1 MVIGINHYHEPLKT
15 LITAVSD
22 ADAVAA
28 ELRKDYAFA
37 DVKELTDDAASRS
50 GIMKA
55 LNYYR
60 QKLGKEDSLLI
71 YYAGHGYREDKTGK
85 SYWLPIDAEDND
97 TTNYVSADDITTILK
112 AMDAKHVLVVS
123 DSCYSGGL
131 TRDPNVHMTSGDD
144 KDYQTYI
151 ANVSKRKS
159 RDLLASGGNEP
170 VLDGGGDGTHS
181 IFASVFLDAL
191 QNPPNDRFT
200 VTEIFPDIRM
210 RVGGRSPQN
219 PEHNPIGNSGHDGG
233 DFIFEHRKLNQ

>member
-1 MVIGINHYHEPLKT
+1 MVIGINHYHELKT

-37 DVKELTDDAASRS
+37 EVKEMADDDASRS

-60 QKLGKEDSLLI
+60 KTLGKEDSLLI
-71 YYAGHGYREDKTGK
+71 YYCGPRLSRGQDRRVLLVTHRCQ
-85 SYWLPIDAEDND
+85 DND

-131 TRDPNVHMTSGDD
+131 TRDPNVHLTSGDD